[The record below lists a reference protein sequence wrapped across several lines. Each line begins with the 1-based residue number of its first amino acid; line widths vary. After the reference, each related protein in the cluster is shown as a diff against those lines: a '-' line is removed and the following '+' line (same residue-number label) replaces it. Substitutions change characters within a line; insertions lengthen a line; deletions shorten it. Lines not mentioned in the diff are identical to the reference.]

1 MNKATYFTAGR
12 VITAE
17 EMNWLVDDGRAMA
30 TGLENLELVM
40 SGQVQATE
48 ELRAEIPRG
57 VIATLAGLLSMSS
70 VPTKVSRRQ
79 LFGLGWR
86 KKP

>member
-86 KKP
+86 KKS

>member
-1 MNKATYFTAGR
+1 MNKATMFMAGR
-12 VITAE
+12 VITAA
-17 EMNWLVDDGRAMA
+17 EMNAIVEDGQAMA
-30 TGLENLELVM
+30 TGLERLEHVM

-57 VIATLAGLLSMSS
+57 VIATLAGLLSVSS

-86 KKP
+86 KKS

>member
-40 SGQVQATE
+40 SGQMQATE

-86 KKP
+86 KKS